1 MQSLFSKNNYFEFNK
16 NVCKQISG
24 TTIGTK
30 FAPPYSCIFM
40 DDIETSFLKTQQLQ
54 RFIWLRYID
63 DIFFVWT
70 HGHSLIY
77 FSRILTSFIQTWN
90 LHTKRLRIVHF
101 LDHHVSL
108 KDGAIF
114 TDLHIK
120 PTDGYQFLHHK
131 SSRPSYINNSIP
143 FSQALRISR
152 LCSSQ
157 SDFNAH
163 TPNLKD
169 WFLAR
174 DYPQKVVEEQIDDK
188 VVFAK
193 QPTRKDNSEQVV
205 PFAAP
210 YYPKLKDLG

>member
-1 MQSLFSKNNYFEFNK
+1 
-16 NVCKQISG
+16 
-24 TTIGTK
+24 
-30 FAPPYSCIFM
+30 M
-40 DDIETSFLKTQQLQ
+40 DTWTQLNLFLKDLNEFHPNLKFTYQ
-54 RFIWLRYID
+54 
-63 DIFFVWT
+63 
-70 HGHSLIY
+70 
-77 FSRILTSFIQTWN
+77 TSQN
-90 LHTKRLRIVHF
+90 SVHF

-120 PTDGYQFLHHK
+120 PTDGYQFLHDK
-131 SSRPSYINNSIP
+131 SSHPSHINNSIP
-143 FSQALRISR
+143 FSQASRISR

-157 SDFNAH
+157 NDFNAH
-163 TPNLKD
+163 FPNLKD

-188 VVFAK
+188 VAFAK